1 MSCFFMLICS
11 LKAIGLEQF
20 DSAELFDRLTM
31 PVAFM
36 VVIILQMHYFHEPF
50 LKLSSLDRYR

>member
-1 MSCFFMLICS
+1 MIVYLFLNCR
-11 LKAIGLEQF
+11 LKAIGLEEF
-20 DSAELFDRLTM
+20 DSAELFDRLMM

-50 LKLSSLDRYR
+50 LEISSLDRYR